1 MDRNATAVWNGTIK
15 EGTGHLSTT
24 SKTLDHT
31 PYSYKSR
38 FEQGTGTN
46 PEELIAAAH
55 AGCFTM
61 QLTANL
67 SKEGFTATELHSV
80 ATVSLD
86 DGAISQ
92 SHIKLTAKVPNIS
105 AEKFEE
111 LVRHAEK
118 NCPVSKLLDTKIEV
132 EFELETEEK
141 L

>member
-15 EGTGHLSTT
+15 EGKGHLTT
-24 SKTLDHT
+24 KSGILAET
-31 PYSYKSR
+31 PYSFKSR
-38 FEQGTGTN
+38 FEEGTGTN

-67 SKEGFTATELHSV
+67 SKEDITAEELRST

-86 DGAISQ
+86 SGAITQ
-92 SHIKLTAKVPNIS
+92 SRIHLVAKVPGVS

-118 NCPVSKLLDTKIEV
+118 NCPVSKLLNTNIEV
-132 EFELETEEK
+132 TYEFQES
-141 L
+141 

>member
-15 EGTGHLSTT
+15 EGKGTLT
-24 SKTLDHT
+24 SKSSTLDQT
-31 PYSYKSR
+31 QYSYKSR

-67 SKEGFTATELHSV
+67 TEAGFDATELKSTC
-80 ATVSLD
+80 TVSLD
-86 DGAISQ
+86 SGDITQSRISVDAQ
-92 SHIKLTAKVPNIS
+92 VPKITREEF
-105 AEKFEE
+105 EKH
-111 LVRHAEK
+111 LRDAEK

-132 EFELETEEK
+132 SFDFK
-141 L
+141 N

>member
-1 MDRNATAVWNGTIK
+1 MDRHATAVWNGTIK
-15 EGTGHLSTT
+15 EGKGHLSTT
-24 SKTLDHT
+24 SETLDHT

-38 FEQGTGTN
+38 FEEGTGTN

-67 SKEGFTATELHSV
+67 SKEGFTAAELRSF

-86 DGAISQ
+86 SGAISQ
-92 SHIKLTAKVPNIS
+92 SHIKLTATVPDIS
-105 AEKFEE
+105 EEKFEE

-132 EFELETEEK
+132 EYELTRP
-141 L
+141 

>member
-1 MDRNATAVWNGTIK
+1 MDRHATAVWNGTIK
-15 EGTGHLSTT
+15 EGKGHLSTK
-24 SKTLDHT
+24 SETLDRT

-67 SKEGFTATELHSV
+67 SKEGFSAAELRST

-86 DGAISQ
+86 SGTISQ
-92 SHIKLTAKVPNIS
+92 SHIKLEATVADIS
-105 AEKFEE
+105 EDKFEQ
-111 LVRHAEK
+111 LVRDAEK
-118 NCPVSKLLDTKIEV
+118 NCPVSKLLDTEIKV
-132 EFELETEEK
+132 EFTLK
-141 L
+141 RA